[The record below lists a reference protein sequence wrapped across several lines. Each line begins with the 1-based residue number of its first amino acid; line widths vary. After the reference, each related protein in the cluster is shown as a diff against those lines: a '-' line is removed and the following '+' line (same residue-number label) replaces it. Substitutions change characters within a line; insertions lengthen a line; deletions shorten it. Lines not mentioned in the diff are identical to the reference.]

1 MKKENVPAYELV
13 SCQDIP
19 DIHSKGFLWRH
30 KKSGARVMVLEND
43 DENKVF
49 NVSFLHTRLRTS
61 TGVAHI
67 LETRCLK
74 GFSKFH

>member
-19 DIHSKGFLWRH
+19 DIHSKGSLWRH

-43 DENKVF
+43 DEKEHHIHTL
-49 NVSFLHTRLRTS
+49 LHGGRTVGNGNTEPTRQQKSRMPS
-61 TGVAHI
+61 SA
-67 LETRCLK
+67 
-74 GFSKFH
+74 

>member
-30 KKSGARVMVLEND
+30 KKSGARVMVL
-43 DENKVF
+43 
-49 NVSFLHTRLRTS
+49 
-61 TGVAHI
+61 
-67 LETRCLK
+67 
-74 GFSKFH
+74 